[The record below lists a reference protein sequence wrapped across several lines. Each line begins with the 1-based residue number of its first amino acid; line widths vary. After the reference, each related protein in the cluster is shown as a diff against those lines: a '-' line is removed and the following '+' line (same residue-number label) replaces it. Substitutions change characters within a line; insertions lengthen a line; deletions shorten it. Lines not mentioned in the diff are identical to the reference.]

1 MEGFVENPSFFKH
14 SKRFVIEKGAVVGGG
29 SDVTDDLIAKM
40 GKASD
45 DQIKE
50 AENAAKAQEQ
60 QDAQQNAQQAGQ
72 TTAVNTE
79 ESAQ

>member
-1 MEGFVENPSFFKH
+1 
-14 SKRFVIEKGAVVGGG
+14 
-29 SDVTDDLIAKM
+29 M

-50 AENAAKAQEQ
+50 AENVAKAQEQ
-60 QDAQQNAQQAGQ
+60 QDAQQNAQQSGQ
-72 TTAVNTE
+72 ATAVNTG

>member
-1 MEGFVENPSFFKH
+1 
-14 SKRFVIEKGAVVGGG
+14 
-29 SDVTDDLIAKM
+29 M

-60 QDAQQNAQQAGQ
+60 QDAQQNNQQSGQ

-79 ESAQ
+79 SAQ

>member
-1 MEGFVENPSFFKH
+1 
-14 SKRFVIEKGAVVGGG
+14 
-29 SDVTDDLIAKM
+29 M

-45 DQIKE
+45 EQIKE

-60 QDAQQNAQQAGQ
+60 QDAQQNAQQSGQ
-72 TTAVNTE
+72 ATAVNTE